1 MVNNI
6 KESSGG
12 QALQVTKEAREAG
25 LIDEDS
31 DGEATRL
38 ADVWVYGFDSLLL
51 VVDAA
56 RVSTSDRAALVAS
69 AAADTDSIYGG
80 EKSGL
85 SIAGNGYQVQL
96 PGSGNA
102 GFSVGDA
109 APTSSAPGVLA
120 IQRGTGRRLADDI
133 VTIRRSQVED

>member
-12 QALQVTKEAREAG
+12 QALQVTKEARKAG
-25 LIDEDS
+25 LIDEDG
-31 DGEATRL
+31 DGDATRL

-56 RVSTSDRAALVAS
+56 RVSISDRAELVA
-69 AAADTDSIYGG
+69 AAATDTDSIYGG
-80 EKSGL
+80 EEAGL

-96 PGSGNA
+96 PGSRDA
-102 GFSVGDA
+102 GFSLGDT
-109 APTSSAPGVLA
+109 APVSSAPGVLV
-120 IQRGTGRRLADDI
+120 IHRGGSRLADDI